1 MKTIITISREF
12 GAGGSEIGRRL
23 SEVLGI
29 EYYDKDMVMRTALM
43 DPKLDSKMVNEW
55 ENRKASPLSRL
66 TGLFDQYTKP
76 MDDHIWEA
84 QKKAIYDMANKEN
97 CIIVGR
103 NANYLLSDYDHVFR
117 VFVYADIDWR
127 VNRLSQ
133 MTPDLSREEILSKTR
148 KIDAIRKK
156 NCEFYVGKK
165 FGDSKGYDMTL
176 NIGRIGIE
184 KAVELILKAMED

>member
-23 SEVLGI
+23 SEILGI

-43 DPKLDSKMVNEW
+43 DPKLNPKMVSEW
-55 ENRKASPLSRL
+55 ENRKASNLSIF

-103 NANYLLSDYDHVFR
+103 NANYLLADFDHVLR

-127 VNRLSQ
+127 VNHVSEQ
-133 MTPDLSREEILSKTR
+133 MPETSREEILTKTK

-156 NCEFYVGKK
+156 NCEFYLGKK
-165 FGDSKGYDMTL
+165 FGDAKAYDMTL
-176 NIGRIGIE
+176 NIGKLGID
-184 KAVELILKAMED
+184 KAVELILKALED